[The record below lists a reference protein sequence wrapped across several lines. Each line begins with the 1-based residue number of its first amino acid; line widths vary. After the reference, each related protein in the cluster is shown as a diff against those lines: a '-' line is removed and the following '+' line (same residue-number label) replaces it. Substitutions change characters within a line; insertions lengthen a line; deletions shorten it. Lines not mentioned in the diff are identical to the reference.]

1 MIKLV
6 NVSKKFKQEAVLKS
20 INLELPRYG
29 LIAIVGPSGCGK
41 STLLNCLGGLLDYE
55 GNIIIDDTDISKLND
70 EKKSAFRLR
79 NIGFIFQDFKLFDL
93 ETVERNVLFP
103 LDTLSNIKDKHRKRK
118 CLDLC

>member
-41 STLLNCLGGLLDYE
+41 SSLLNCLGGLLKYE

-79 NIGFIFQDFKLFDL
+79 
-93 ETVERNVLFP
+93 RNVP
-103 LDTLSNIKDKHRKRK
+103 RDLSRYILRTSSKVYYDGSQKREQRS
-118 CLDLC
+118 LISHTA